1 MTGPFREV
9 PSVDLD
15 STSVL
20 LAETERKF
28 RLAFENS
35 PIGIILT
42 NLEGQLRMANKAF
55 CRMLDRSTLEV
66 TSVDFVALIR
76 QEDVEP
82 SREVARRLLRGE
94 APSFDYRVR
103 YVHCDGHDVWADVS
117 TALVRDALDNPDFFI
132 SHVTDISEKKRQEE
146 ELRDTRNRYV
156 DLLNAIGEGFCYVDE
171 QEIARVVNPSCGKV
185 FGLPSEELIGRSLFD
200 FLDEEGRAI
209 VEEQNR
215 RRARGESSEYTLPIR
230 RTDGT
235 RRLLRVNA
243 APLGL
248 TVGPYLG
255 ASVIFRDITDELRAN
270 EALNEL
276 VKRKETLMR
285 ELQHRV
291 KNSLAIVSSLIGIAM
306 SELADEK
313 AIGVLE
319 DTRSRIDSMSGI
331 YERLYLTESVESLDF
346 GTYLEG
352 LTKSIFEAFM
362 PDPARIGLEV
372 EVEHLELD
380 TKRAIAL
387 GLIVNELC
395 TNAVKYAFPGER
407 GGTIRVGLEVAVDIV
422 RVEVSDDGIG
432 IDPDLP
438 ERSTSM
444 GMSLIKLLVEKE
456 LGGSLHVDARSG
468 TSVSIEFRL

>member
-1 MTGPFREV
+1 MDP
-9 PSVDLD
+9 D
-15 STSVL
+15 STSIL

-42 NLEGQLRMANKAF
+42 NLDGQLRMANKAF

-66 TSVDFVALIR
+66 TSVDFAALVSP
-76 QEDVEP
+76 EDVEP
-82 SREVARRLLRGE
+82 SRDMARRLLRGE
-94 APSFDYRVR
+94 APSCDYRVR
-103 YVHCDGHDVWADVS
+103 YLHRDGHEVWADVS
-117 TALVRDALDNPDFFI
+117 TALVRDASEAPDFFI

-156 DLLNAIGEGFCYVDE
+156 DLLNSIGEGFCYVDE
-171 QEIARVVNPSCGKV
+171 HEIARVANPSCGLV

-209 VEEQNR
+209 VEAENLK
-215 RRARGESSEYTLPIR
+215 RAQGESSEYTLPIR
-230 RTDGT
+230 RADGT
-235 RRLLRVNA
+235 RRMLRVNA
-243 APLGL
+243 APLGR
-248 TVGPYLG
+248 TVGSYLG
-255 ASVIFRDITDELRAN
+255 ASVIFRDITEELRAN

-291 KNSLAIVSSLIGIAM
+291 KNSLGIASSLIGIAM
-306 SELADEK
+306 GELADEK
-313 AIGVLE
+313 AIRVLE
-319 DTRSRIDSMSGI
+319 DTRSRIDSMSAI

-387 GLIVNELC
+387 GLIVNELF

-407 GGTIRVGLEVAVDIV
+407 GGTIRVGLELAVDIV
-422 RVEVSDDGIG
+422 RVEVADDGIG

-456 LGGSLHVDARSG
+456 LGGSMHVDARKG